1 MKKSNK
7 GFLQGEALKGI
18 FESLIKNTTD
28 GKFNSVFQLSNGV
41 SSAILNITNDKEY
54 INQR

>member
-7 GFLQGEALKGI
+7 RFLQGEALKGI
-18 FESLIKNTTD
+18 FDSIIKNTVD
-28 GKFNSVFQLSNGV
+28 GIFNSVSQLSSGV

-54 INQR
+54 INQN